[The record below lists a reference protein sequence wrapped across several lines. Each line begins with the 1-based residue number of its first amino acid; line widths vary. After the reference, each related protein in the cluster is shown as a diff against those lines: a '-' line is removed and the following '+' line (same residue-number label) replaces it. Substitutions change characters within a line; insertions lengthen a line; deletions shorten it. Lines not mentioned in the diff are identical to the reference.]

1 MLLNK
6 SFIFFIA
13 LSHDLEKLSNF
24 ISHDLVTLSIF
35 LSYDEEKSFSFFS
48 KLFNLPSSLS
58 ETLFS
63 FFQVLFF
70 LFLGCFEDDYC

>member
-6 SFIFFIA
+6 SFIFLIA

-24 ISHDLVTLSIF
+24 ISHDLVTL
-35 LSYDEEKSFSFFS
+35 LSYDEEKSFSFSS

-58 ETLFS
+58 ETLFGFFSS
-63 FFQVLFF
+63 FVF